1 MFKGWKQEKIDPDD
15 KHNKDDL
22 RLLVRKRL
30 AEERYVQEQDLD
42 DATSE
47 IVERSKVG
55 MNARVGWCGMGQ
67 DVGREWISEIC

>member
-15 KHNKDDL
+15 PNNKDDL

-30 AEERYVQEQDLD
+30 AEERYVEERDLD

-47 IVERSKVG
+47 IVERSE
-55 MNARVGWCGMGQ
+55 
-67 DVGREWISEIC
+67 VGREG